1 MKWMVVVGLA
11 LFLMVGMGGGY
22 GYVNAA
28 ATPRTIPWDC
38 GDWQAAAAV
47 EDAEDE
53 RVSVILES
61 LATNRGK
68 TLYCGVDQSDTF
80 TKAETWEA
88 GRDRNERDDTVYYGE
103 NGRFRGFLAA
113 QEGYLTDGESGV
125 TGISRERIF
134 EFPEEERRKRRKR
147 VSYVRTPVAFAGVNT
162 QNTCGTGNGPGPNGG
177 LICSAWGPADS
188 ARPIGNAGNSQRDA
202 RNRFMGRGA
211 GYSVAGMLNWQ
222 DSPGIGPGVRQATVD
237 WEQMAVDAVDAAC
250 QAENAGRVESAT
262 FGMGHSNDRGS
273 GIHDRG
279 GSLGWFFDDTNRDDP
294 DLLVQYR
301 ARQSRTW
308 SGVCVKRV
316 VRRR

>member
-1 MKWMVVVGLA
+1 MSD
-11 LFLMVGMGGGY
+11 
-22 GYVNAA
+22 YVNAA

-38 GDWQAAAAV
+38 SDWQAAAAV

-88 GRDRNERDDTVYYGE
+88 GKDRNERDDTVYYGE

-134 EFPEEERRKRRKR
+134 EFPEEERRRRKR
-147 VSYVRTPVAFAGVNT
+147 VSYVRTPVAFDGDEAV
-162 QNTCGTGNGPGPNGG
+162 NTCGTGGGPGPNGG
-177 LICSAWGPADS
+177 LICSVWGGPAS
-188 ARPIGNAGNSQRDA
+188 STRPPAQQTQSYRDGRNS
-202 RNRFMGRGA
+202 FIGRGT
-211 GYSVAGMLNWQ
+211 GYNGASLNWE
-222 DSPGIGPGVRQATVD
+222 DSPGIGPGVRQAMVD
-237 WEQMAVDAVDAAC
+237 WQQMAEDAVEAAC
-250 QAENAGRVESAT
+250 QAQNAGRVESAT
-262 FGMGHSNDRGS
+262 FGMGHSNGRGT
-273 GIHDRG
+273 GVGDYG
-279 GSLGWFFDDTNRDDP
+279 GGLGWFYFDREQNANF
-294 DLLVQYR
+294 QYD

>member
-1 MKWMVVVGLA
+1 MKWMVVAGLA

-88 GRDRNERDDTVYYGE
+88 GKDRNERDDTVYYGE

-134 EFPEEERRKRRKR
+134 EFPEEPRRKRRKVVR
-147 VSYVRTPVAFAGVNT
+147 YVRTEVGFTGDFT
-162 QNTCGTGNGPGPNGG
+162 QNTCQATAGGPGPNGG
-177 LICSAWGPADS
+177 LLCSAWGGTPHFARPSGQAADS
-188 ARPIGNAGNSQRDA
+188 RQDA
-202 RNRFMGRGA
+202 RASFIGRGI
-211 GYSVAGMLNWQ
+211 GYTGGSLNWD
-222 DSPGIGPGVRQATVD
+222 DSPGIGPGSRQANVD
-237 WEQMAVDAVDAAC
+237 WQQMAEDAVAAAC
-250 QAENAGRVESAT
+250 QAENAGEVESAT
-262 FGMGHSNDRGS
+262 FGQGHSNDRGS
-273 GIHDRG
+273 GVRDFGSGLGWLYTDRG
-279 GSLGWFFDDTNRDDP
+279 SGTVRFD
-294 DLLVQYR
+294 